1 MSSTKANSVSS
12 TRGLLMPIRGVSF
25 AELQHAG
32 YQPVELLET
41 ERLGC
46 AWLCDVT
53 EFNFGTN
60 MNSPKV
66 DIHIISIINNQYH
79 IIIYLFYIIL

>member
-1 MSSTKANSVSS
+1 MAASCSNTNLFFSCKYCRYSVCIYIHSYAMSAMSSNLRGTNSVSS

-41 ERLGC
+41 ERLG
-46 AWLCDVT
+46 WS
-53 EFNFGTN
+53 
-60 MNSPKV
+60 M
-66 DIHIISIINNQYH
+66 
-79 IIIYLFYIIL
+79 

>member
-1 MSSTKANSVSS
+1 MSAMSSNLRGTNSVSS

-41 ERLGC
+41 ERLG
-46 AWLCDVT
+46 WSMWQSLILEQT
-53 EFNFGTN
+53 WILQELT
-60 MNSPKV
+60 S
-66 DIHIISIINNQYH
+66 ISYQ
-79 IIIYLFYIIL
+79 